1 MYKGLRR
8 KKGLVPKS
16 PRKWKMARIKPSATK
31 SGKKASE
38 GKIRSSKPIRKRR
51 RKGKITK
58 LKDRLWELCK
68 AITRA
73 RYIQPD
79 GTWICYTS
87 KKRILLAKNVHTGH
101 FIAASLCSV
110 ELRYDLKN
118 LRPQSYNE
126 NINHSG
132 NALQFE
138 RNLIEDHGV
147 EYVAEL
153 WLRNQLTKNKVYPPE
168 WFSAKIQ
175 EYQSLL
181 TELS

>member
-1 MYKGLRR
+1 MTHILKKGDLVR
-8 KKGLVPKS
+8 KKPLRGKYPTLRAKNGLK
-16 PRKWKMARIKPSATK
+16 RNFRA
-31 SGKKASE
+31 SG
-38 GKIRSSKPIRKRR
+38 GIRKRR
-51 RKGKITK
+51 RKGELTK
-58 LKDRLWELCK
+58 LKLRLWELCK
-68 AITRA
+68 LITRA
-73 RYIQPD
+73 RYRQPD

-87 KKRILLAKNVHTGH
+87 KKKILLAKNVHTGH
-101 FIAASLCSV
+101 FIASSLCSV

-153 WLRNQLTKNKVYPPE
+153 WLRNEQTKNKVYPLE
-168 WFSAKIQ
+168 WFAAKIN
-175 EYQSLL
+175 EYESLL
-181 TELS
+181 LSLS